1 MKRVTLWAVSGFVLA
16 LCAIPVWSYTSA
28 DQPVGYDHGIPV
40 FQLPPVAINATPGA
54 AVADSRVNEPTLHD
68 APVASIGQAH
78 LERMHVAE
86 R

>member
-16 LCAIPVWSYTSA
+16 LCAIPVWSYTAA

-40 FQLPPVAINATPGA
+40 FQLPPVAINATPDTV
-54 AVADSRVNEPTLHD
+54 VARGGVSEPTLHD
-68 APVASIGQAH
+68 APVAPIGQAH